1 MIAPAFYL
9 ETLSGQEDG
18 FPAEKSNHVEMAE
31 IRFRAAGAA
40 GICGKGKSTGG
51 NCAEKTA

>member
-1 MIAPAFYL
+1 MLPPFTWRHFLDKKY
-9 ETLSGQEDG
+9 G

-31 IRFRAAGAA
+31 IKFRAAGAA
-40 GICGKGKSTGG
+40 GICGKGKSIGG